1 MSFNEN
7 PKIDLYSETSE
18 ESVNETR
25 KYFTQRNNF
34 LTREENPDKGVDLD
48 IELLANGSTTGF
60 KFALQIKSEQTTRTI
75 NRDNIKYIKYSFAT
89 SRLGYLCR
97 RTPGFGLIV
106 LYDDNK
112 KVLYYDYVENIYNTI
127 SKYKKNDDWKEQ
139 DNVTI
144 YIDDKNVLDVNS
156 ISHIYTIM
164 HQRFTNF
171 NKMYQQTAKDYDLP
185 IFEFYKICNPIEI
198 LEKYGYIFF
207 NKQEYNT
214 LFIIIQKLQLN
225 EIIEN
230 PKILLLAALT
240 YSEIGLFIDANYFYK
255 KCYEHVSE
263 YTNEE
268 KEILKLTE
276 LSTKYNLGEICKDT
290 YRNELSNLKDETT
303 NILYL
308 IHIRLKIIFFDI
320 LKASDDDDYTK
331 LILDEI
337 DCMRNDLNNIDISE
351 ELRNYYLLEIA
362 SFLFQMGNLKYIREV
377 AHITIKRKILGEPI
391 LAETILKAQ
400 TLSSLILEPKLMAQ
414 KVYKYA
420 EESNNI
426 HLKAI
431 VLYKM
436 CLFFITFEMRNL
448 ISSLK
453 DNNSF
458 ALFEKPQSKDF
469 FSETLN
475 YALTAYNI
483 FNEESHFE
491 NAYNSLAIANEINYM
506 FSVIFSKNID
516 DGKIAII
523 KHNLEVLEKQLSK
536 NEYECIAEKTV
547 NECLEKE
554 EGFKDIDS
562 KGITSFAKTLIKS
575 LEIPAD
581 RIENII
587 FDINFLKESEKK
599 VQEKYFD
606 LLQNLLHTKS
616 KDTLYKEKPRYVIRC
631 KKCKYQTYEGSDL
644 DSLLSQLNIE
654 HKHICF

>member
-7 PKIDLYSETSE
+7 PKIDLYSKASE

-48 IELLANGSTTGF
+48 IELLASGSATGF
-60 KFALQIKSEQTTRTI
+60 KFALQIKSEQTIKTI

-97 RTPGFGLIV
+97 RAPGFGLIV

-144 YIDDKNVLDVNS
+144 YIDEKNVLDANS
-156 ISHIYTIM
+156 ISHIYTKM

-171 NKMYQQTAKDYDLP
+171 NKMYQQTAKDYELP

-230 PKILLLAALT
+230 SKILLLAALT

-255 KCYEHVSE
+255 KCYDHVSE

-331 LILDEI
+331 TILDEI
-337 DCMRNDLNNIDISE
+337 DCIRNDLNNIDISE

-377 AHITIKRKILGEPI
+377 AYITIKRKIFGEPI
-391 LAETILKAQ
+391 LAETTLKAQ
-400 TLSSLILEPKLMAQ
+400 TLSSLISEPKLMAQ

-420 EESNNI
+420 EDSNNI

-453 DNNSF
+453 DNNSL

-491 NAYNSLAIANEINYM
+491 NAYNSLAIAYEINYM

-516 DGKIAII
+516 DDKIANI
-523 KHNLEVLEKQLSK
+523 KQNLEVLEKQLGK
-536 NEYECIAEKTV
+536 NEFESIAEKTV
-547 NECLEKE
+547 NACLEKD

-562 KGITSFAKTLIKS
+562 KEIISFAKTVIKS
-575 LEIPAD
+575 LDIPAE
-581 RIENII
+581 RIGNII
-587 FDINFLKESEKK
+587 FEINFLKESENK
-599 VQEKYFD
+599 VNNKYFD

-616 KDTLYKEKPRYVIRC
+616 KETIYKEKPRFVIRC
-631 KKCKYQTYEGSDL
+631 KKCKYQTDEGSDL

-654 HKHICF
+654 HRHICL

>member
-7 PKIDLYSETSE
+7 PEIDLYSKASE

-34 LTREENPDKGVDLD
+34 LTREETPDKGVDLD
-48 IELLANGSTTGF
+48 IELLANASATGF
-60 KFALQIKSEQTTRTI
+60 KFALQIKSVQTIETI
-75 NRDNIKYIKYSFAT
+75 NKDNISYIKYSFMT

-97 RTPGFGLIV
+97 RTPGLGLIV

-112 KVLYYDYVENIYNTI
+112 KELYYDYVENIYDTI
-127 SKYKKNDDWKEQ
+127 SKYKKNDDWKKQ

-144 YIDDKNVLDVNS
+144 YIDEKNVLDANS
-156 ISHIYTIM
+156 IRHIYTKM
-164 HQRFTNF
+164 HQRFSNF

-185 IFEFYKICNPIEI
+185 IFEFHNICNPIEI

-207 NKQEYNT
+207 NNQEYNT
-214 LFIIIQKLQLN
+214 LYIIIRQLQFN

-230 PKILLLAALT
+230 SKILLLAALT

-255 KCYEHVSE
+255 KCHDFVNE
-263 YTNEE
+263 YTDEE

-276 LSTKYNLGEICKDT
+276 LSTKYSLGEICKDD
-290 YRNELSNLKDETT
+290 YRNELSSLKNETT

-308 IHIRLKIIFFDI
+308 INIRLKIIFFDI
-320 LKASDDDDYTK
+320 LKASDDDDNTK
-331 LILDEI
+331 MILDEI
-337 DCMRNDLNNIDISE
+337 DCIGNDLNNINISE
-351 ELRNYYLLEIA
+351 EIRNYYLLETA
-362 SFLFQMGNLKYIREV
+362 SFLFQMGTLKYIREV
-377 AHITIKRKILGEPI
+377 TYTTIKRKIFGEPI

-400 TLSSLILEPKLMAQ
+400 ILVSLFSEPKLMVQ

-420 EESNNI
+420 EEKNNI

-436 CLFFITFEMRNL
+436 CQFFITFEMRNL

-453 DNNSF
+453 GNNSL
-458 ALFEKPQSKDF
+458 ALFEKSQSEDF

-483 FNEESHFE
+483 FHEESHFE
-491 NAYNSLAIANEINYM
+491 NAYNSLAIAYEINYM
-506 FSVIFSKNID
+506 FSKIFSKNID
-516 DGKIAII
+516 DGKIDKI
-523 KHNLEVLEKQLSK
+523 KQGLTILEKQLGK
-536 NEYECIAEKTV
+536 NEFECIAEKTV
-547 NECLEKE
+547 NACLEKE

-562 KGITSFAKTLIKS
+562 KEITSFAQILIKS
-575 LEIPAD
+575 LDISEE

-587 FDINFLKESEKK
+587 FDINFLKESENK
-599 VQEKYFD
+599 VNAKYFD

-616 KDTLYKEKPRYVIRC
+616 KETIYKEKPRYVIRC
-631 KKCKYQTYEGSDL
+631 KKCKYQTDEGSDL

-654 HKHICF
+654 HGHICL